1 MKMTVLGCGSSG
13 GVPLLGCDCKTC
25 ASSNPKNRRS
35 RVSLLVET
43 GHEKLLI
50 DTSPDL
56 REQCLRHRILSVDA
70 ILYTHAHADHIH
82 GIDDVRS
89 LNYHKNG
96 PIDMYAN
103 PATLEELQLR
113 FPYVFS
119 PRNSHY
125 GWYKPALTPHE
136 ICSDDLPQTFRITE
150 DGTDITAFPQWH
162 GDMITLGFRFGKFAY
177 STDLNRIPEHSFSCL
192 ENLDVWV
199 VDCLRPNRS
208 PTHAHLELALEW
220 IARVK
225 PKRAILTHMGHEF
238 GYDEF
243 CAQLPKGIE
252 PAYDGML
259 IELK

>member
-1 MKMTVLGCGSSG
+1 MRVTVLGCGSSG
-13 GVPLLGCDCKTC
+13 GVPLLGCDCRTC
-25 ASSNPKNRRS
+25 TSSNPKNRRS
-35 RVSLLVET
+35 RVSVLVET
-43 GHEKLLI
+43 QGQKILI

-96 PIDMYAN
+96 PIDIYGN
-103 PATLEELQLR
+103 PATIEELKAR

-125 GWYKPALTPHE
+125 GWYKPELTPHE
-136 ICSDDLPQTFRITE
+136 VCMEDLPQNFKIA
-150 DGTDITAFPQWH
+150 GNSADITAFPQWH
-162 GDMITLGFRFGKFAY
+162 GDMVTLGFRFGDMAY
-177 STDLNRIPEHSFSCL
+177 STDLNRIPEASFSCL
-192 ENLDVWV
+192 NNLDLWV

-225 PKRAILTHMGHEF
+225 PKRAVLTHMSHEF
-238 GYDEF
+238 DYDEF
-243 CAQLPKGIE
+243 YAQLPPGIE
-252 PAYDGML
+252 PAYDGMV